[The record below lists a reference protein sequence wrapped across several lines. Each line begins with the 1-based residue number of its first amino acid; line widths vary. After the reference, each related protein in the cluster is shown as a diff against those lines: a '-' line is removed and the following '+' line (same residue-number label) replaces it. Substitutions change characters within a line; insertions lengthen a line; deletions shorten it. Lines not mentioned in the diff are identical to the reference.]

1 MSLVVILLRARL
13 RMVINT
19 AFRQSRER
27 RGRTLIFGVLI
38 LGAVVA
44 LYRLAD
50 VIFAVDAPTVG
61 QQTEVVTGALTLLA
75 GFVGVTSITF
85 ALSSLYFAKD
95 LDTLLATPLPP
106 RAVILSR
113 MYSQLALGLVLGA
126 LFAGPPLIA
135 YLNSLGKLWTLPL
148 VAVTIL
154 SFAVLPMALATVV
167 TIVALRLVPARYVR
181 DSGGLVVTVAV
192 FMVAAVNLVVRGTQ
206 AFTSAHVSALPFDK
220 IGQGAAGGALS
231 PAHWGAASIVA
242 ATQGNFE
249 SAIGW
254 ALPLIGLGVV
264 IPPLFSRLAEDAYL
278 SGYQRNAT
286 ASRGNVG
293 HGARSQRKRRMRAAP
308 IWLLLAGKDLR
319 QIRRDPS
326 QIGQLALPLVLFAL
340 YLGTPGRAPTGG
352 GTLPS
357 WFFVA
362 LTSTFASLL
371 FAANIALRGVGIEGQ
386 KMWVLR
392 VCPFDPRQLLASKY
406 ASGFVVAAIPAAA
419 LFFVGEWTV
428 HASLVQLILPL
439 LRVAVLI
446 ATIVGIAVGL
456 GSIRPRLDWTDP
468 RRAVGIGTTLGYLA
482 LGACYLTGSFI
493 LLGLPYAFGNGTP
506 LAVALCDVA
515 LLTASMTIVGGMS
528 WLASLRLQRME
539 L

>member
-1 MSLVVILLRARL
+1 MNLVGILLRARL
-13 RMVINT
+13 RMVTNA

-27 RGRTLIFGVLI
+27 RGWTLIVGVLI

-44 LYRLAD
+44 FYRFAN
-50 VIFAVDAPTVG
+50 VIFAVDAPTIG
-61 QQTEVVTGALTLLA
+61 RQTEVVTGALTLLG
-75 GFVGVTSITF
+75 GFVAVTSITF

-95 LDTLLATPLPP
+95 LDTLLSTPLPP
-106 RAVILSR
+106 RAVILTR
-113 MYSQLALGLVLGA
+113 IYSQLALGLTLGA
-126 LFAGPPLIA
+126 LFGGPPLVA
-135 YLNSLGKLWTLPL
+135 YLNSLGRLWTLPL
-148 VAVTIL
+148 VAIVVL
-154 SFAVLPMALATVV
+154 SFAALPMVLATVV

-192 FMVAAVNLVVRGTQ
+192 FLVAAINLVVRGTQ
-206 AFTSAHVSALPFDK
+206 AFTSVHVSALPFDK
-220 IGQGAAGGALS
+220 IGQGVTGSEFS
-231 PAHWGAASIVA
+231 PAHWGAESVVS
-242 ATQGNFE
+242 ATQGNL
-249 SAIGW
+249 SSSIAW
-254 ALPLIGLGVV
+254 ALPLVSLAVV
-264 IPPLFSRLAEDAYL
+264 LPLLFSRLVEGAYL
-278 SGYQRNAT
+278 SGYQRNST
-286 ASRGNVG
+286 ASRGNVTR
-293 HGARSQRKRRMRAAP
+293 GARSQRKRSTRAAP
-308 IWLLLAGKDLR
+308 IWLLLASKDLR

-386 KMWVLR
+386 KMWILKI
-392 VCPFDPRQLLASKY
+392 CPFNPRQLLASKY
-406 ASGFVVAAIPAAA
+406 ASGFVVAAIPAGV
-419 LFFVGEWTV
+419 LFLVGEWTV
-428 HASLVQLILPL
+428 HASLLQLVLPL

-456 GSIRPRLDWTDP
+456 GAIHPRLDWTDP

-482 LGACYLTGSFI
+482 LGASYLTGSFI
-493 LLGLPYAFGNGTP
+493 LLGLPYAFGNGASLLVT
-506 LAVALCDVA
+506 LCDVA
-515 LLTASMTIVGGMS
+515 LLTVSITIVGAMS